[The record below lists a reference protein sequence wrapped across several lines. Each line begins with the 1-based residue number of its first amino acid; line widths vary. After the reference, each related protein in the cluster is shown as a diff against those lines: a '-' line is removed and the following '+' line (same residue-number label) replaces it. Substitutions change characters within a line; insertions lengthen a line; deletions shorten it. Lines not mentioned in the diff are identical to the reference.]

1 MDITAPL
8 QVPDSELVFTLA
20 RPGGPGGQNV
30 NQVAS
35 KAILH
40 WNLEANTTLPADV
53 KDRLRRHHKKRL
65 TAEGELV
72 LQGQRYCD
80 QAKNIE
86 ACRDKLRQMI
96 LQALHVPKP
105 RRPTKPTRGS
115 KERRLDA
122 KRRQSQR
129 KAARKHGGEE

>member
-1 MDITAPL
+1 MRTLRHMA
-8 QVPDSELVFTLA
+8 EGGLVRGTEGNASARAGDLVAISPTGLA
-20 RPGGPGGQNV
+20 YDALR
-30 NQVAS
+30 A
-35 KAILH
+35 
-40 WNLEANTTLPADV
+40 EDV
-53 KDRLRRHHKKRL
+53 CLV

-72 LQGQRYCD
+72 LQGQRYRD

-86 ACRDKLRQMI
+86 DCRDKLRQMI